1 MKKMEKR
8 VGIRSLV
15 LMAVSIFLLV
25 QVQAVVA
32 EDMTNLI
39 VGGRS
44 ATMVAGLGKGY
55 FKDEGL
61 KIEIV
66 HLRNFMQYPS
76 MLAAG
81 KIDILDG
88 YLPMNFWNMIDEGA
102 DFKIISGGA
111 QCVAAEGNEPAR
123 NIRGFVV
130 KKDLYDKGEI
140 REIKDLVGKK
150 VATFAPA
157 PRKGAISPFPV
168 AHRIFGKLYGE
179 IGWIRIPK
187 AMDSLAALEK
197 GDVVAARLRAPWFN
211 LAIKKGIAVE
221 LFKETDYFPKMQVT
235 TIAVREKFLKQNRET
250 VIKFLRAYQKALK
263 YINEVQHGLHQDEY
277 KYFNNKY
284 TDIPE
289 NVAMELIQAYKYTD
303 EIDRN
308 DLTVMQDLIP
318 AVRSR
323 SSPARPTPRSPT
335 RVDLLAPV
343 LAAFLRHCG
352 TGRTEG

>member
-1 MKKMEKR
+1 MKSIGKKT
-8 VGIRSLV
+8 GIWSFILV
-15 LMAVSIFLLV
+15 AVFFSFMV
-25 QVQAVVA
+25 QFQEVAA
-32 EDMTNLI
+32 EDKTKLI

-44 ATMVAGLGKGY
+44 ATLVAGLGKGW
-55 FKDEGL
+55 FQDEGL
-61 KIEIV
+61 EIEIV
-66 HLRNFMQYPS
+66 YLRNFMQYPS

-130 KKDLYDKGEI
+130 RKDLYDKGEI

-157 PRKGAISPFPV
+157 PRKGAVSPFPV
-168 AHRIFGKLYGE
+168 AHKVFGKLYGE

-187 AMDSLAALEK
+187 PLDSLAALEK
-197 GDVVAARLRAPWFN
+197 GDVDAARLRAPWFN
-211 LAIKKGIAVE
+211 LAVQKGIAVE

-235 TIAVREKFLKQNRET
+235 AIAIREKFLEKNREV
-250 VIKFLRAYQKALK
+250 VIKFLRAYLKALK
-263 YINEVQHGLHQDEY
+263 YVNEVQRGLHQDEY
-277 KYFNNKY
+277 KAFNNKY

-289 NVAMELIQAYKYTD
+289 KVALELIQAYKYTD

-308 DLTVMQDLIP
+308 DLTIMQDHFVMTGSQKRFIP
-318 AVRSR
+318 LDQAI
-323 SSPARPTPRSPT
+323 
-335 RVDLLAPV
+335 DLSYLNEAKK
-343 LAAFLRHCG
+343 
-352 TGRTEG
+352 

>member
-1 MKKMEKR
+1 MKRIGKKT
-8 VGIRSLV
+8 GIWSCILIAAFFSFLAQFQEVAAEQKTKLV
-15 LMAVSIFLLV
+15 
-25 QVQAVVA
+25 
-32 EDMTNLI
+32 

-44 ATMVAGLGKGY
+44 ATLVAGLGKGW
-55 FKDEGL
+55 FQDEGL
-61 KIEIV
+61 EIEIV
-66 HLRNFMQYPS
+66 YLRNFMQYPS

-130 KKDLYDKGEI
+130 RKDLYDKGEI
-140 REIKDLVGKK
+140 KEIKDLVGKK

-157 PRKGAISPFPV
+157 PRKGAVSPFPV
-168 AHRIFGKLYGE
+168 AHKVFGKLYGE

-187 AMDSLAALEK
+187 PLDSLAALEK

-211 LAIKKGIAVE
+211 LAVKKGIAVE

-235 TIAVREKFLKQNRET
+235 AIAMREKFLEKNREV
-250 VIKFLRAYQKALK
+250 VIKFLRAYLKALK
-263 YINEVQHGLHQDEY
+263 YVNEVQRGLHQDEY
-277 KYFNNKY
+277 KAFNNKY

-289 NVAMELIQAYKYTD
+289 KVALELIQAYKYTD

-308 DLTVMQDLIP
+308 DLTIMQDHFVMTGSQKRFIP
-318 AVRSR
+318 LDQAI
-323 SSPARPTPRSPT
+323 
-335 RVDLLAPV
+335 DLSYLNEAKK
-343 LAAFLRHCG
+343 
-352 TGRTEG
+352 

>member
-1 MKKMEKR
+1 MKRIGKKT
-8 VGIRSLV
+8 GIWSCV
-15 LMAVSIFLLV
+15 FVAVFFSFLV
-25 QVQAVVA
+25 QFQEVA
-32 EDMTNLI
+32 AGDKTKLI

-44 ATMVAGLGKGY
+44 ATIVAGLGNGW
-55 FKDEGL
+55 FQDEGL
-61 KIEIV
+61 EIEIV
-66 HLRNFMQYPS
+66 YLRNFMQYPS

-111 QCVAAEGNEPAR
+111 QCVAAEGNEPDR

-130 KKDLYDKGEI
+130 RKQLYDKGEI

-157 PRKGAISPFPV
+157 PRKGAVSPFPV
-168 AHRIFGKLYGE
+168 AHKIFGKLYGE
-179 IGWIRIPK
+179 IVWIRIPK
-187 AMDSLAALEK
+187 PLDSLAALEK

-211 LAIKKGIAVE
+211 LAVKKGIAVE

-235 TIAVREKFLKQNRET
+235 AIAARDKFLEKNREV
-250 VIKFLRAYQKALK
+250 VIKFLRAYLKALK
-263 YINEVQHGLHQDEY
+263 YVNEVQRGLHQDEY
-277 KYFNNKY
+277 KAFNKQY

-289 NVAMELIQAYKYTD
+289 NVAFELIQAYKYTD

-308 DLTVMQDLIP
+308 DLTIMQDHFVMTGSQKRFIP
-318 AVRSR
+318 LDQAI
-323 SSPARPTPRSPT
+323 
-335 RVDLLAPV
+335 DLSYLNEAKK
-343 LAAFLRHCG
+343 R
-352 TGRTEG
+352 